1 LREPSAHKTASKL
14 LVNAIELQTPVRSCY
29 AAFHQFLIKLE
40 TARDIVHQKLL
51 QRAVPSLMTKTD
63 TQIDDVQL
71 VARLKQRDKSA
82 LEDLVHIHGA
92 KMYGVALQ
100 FMRNEYD
107 AREVMQDALVSIW
120 NKIGSF
126 QGKSAF
132 TSWIYRVT
140 ANAGLM
146 ALRKKKKFE
155 NNISLDATGSDEDDS
170 PLPALQLR
178 DKGPLPDKVVMTGE
192 LGDKVREAI
201 DQLPEPYRI
210 AVLLRDVEEL
220 PMSEVMQETGL
231 SEPALKSRLHR
242 ARLALREALL
252 PYLKGRDTQKS

>member
-1 LREPSAHKTASKL
+1 MSKT
-14 LVNAIELQTPVRSCY
+14 VE
-29 AAFHQFLIKLE
+29 
-40 TARDIVHQKLL
+40 
-51 QRAVPSLMTKTD
+51 
-63 TQIDDVQL
+63 QINDAQL

-107 AREVMQDALVSIW
+107 AHEVMQDALVSIW

-126 QGKSAF
+126 EGKSAF

-146 ALRKKKKFE
+146 ALRKRKRHEKD
-155 NNISLDATGSDEDDS
+155 ISLDATISDDDDT
-170 PLPALQLR
+170 PLPALQLK
-178 DKGPLPDKVVMTGE
+178 DKGPLPDAEAMTGE
-192 LGDKVREAI
+192 LGQQVRAAI
-201 DQLPEPYRI
+201 DQLPEPYRVV
-210 AVLLRDVEEL
+210 VLLRDVEEL
-220 PMSEVMQETGL
+220 PMEEVMEATGL

-252 PYLKGRDTQKS
+252 PYLKGQDTQKS

>member
-1 LREPSAHKTASKL
+1 MGSGLARLAAWCHDSVSKGDAK
-14 LVNAIELQTPVRSCY
+14 VMATPMSGT
-29 AAFHQFLIKLE
+29 E
-40 TARDIVHQKLL
+40 AR
-51 QRAVPSLMTKTD
+51 
-63 TQIDDVQL
+63 IDDAQL

-82 LEDLVHIHGA
+82 LDELVQVHGA

-126 QGKSAF
+126 EGKSAF

-146 ALRKKKKFE
+146 ALRKRKRRE
-155 NNISLDATGSDEDDS
+155 NDISLDATDDDDNA
-170 PLPALQLR
+170 PLPSLQLS
-178 DKGPLPDKVVMTGE
+178 DKGPLPDKVAMTGE
-192 LGDKVREAI
+192 LGEQVRAAI
-201 DQLPEPYRI
+201 DRLPEPYRMV
-210 AVLLRDVEEL
+210 VLLRDVEEL
-220 PMSEVMQETGL
+220 PMEEVMEATGL

-252 PYLKGRDTQKS
+252 PYLKGQDTQTS

>member
-1 LREPSAHKTASKL
+1 LVHLCL
-14 LVNAIELQTPVRSCY
+14 LERVVPVSMSR
-29 AAFHQFLIKLE
+29 
-40 TARDIVHQKLL
+40 
-51 QRAVPSLMTKTD
+51 TD
-63 TQIDDVQL
+63 AQIDDATL
-71 VARLKQRDKSA
+71 VARLKQRDRSA
-82 LEDLVHIHGA
+82 LEELIQVHGA

-126 QGKSAF
+126 EGKSAF

-146 ALRKKKKFE
+146 ALRKKKRHE
-155 NNISLDATGSDEDDS
+155 NDVSLDTTASDDDDT
-170 PLPALQLR
+170 PLPALRLS
-178 DKGPLPDKVVMTGE
+178 DKGPLPDKVAMTEE
-192 LGDKVREAI
+192 LGRQVRAAI
-201 DQLPEPYRI
+201 DQLPEPYRV

-220 PMSEVMQETGL
+220 PMNEVMEATGL

-252 PYLKGRDTQKS
+252 PYLKGQDIQKS

>member
-1 LREPSAHKTASKL
+1 MRFPRIVGAARAST
-14 LVNAIELQTPVRSCY
+14 LVVNSSCMSIGSGLARL
-29 AAFHQFLIKLE
+29 AAWCHDSIPKGDSE
-40 TARDIVHQKLL
+40 VVATSMSR
-51 QRAVPSLMTKTD
+51 TD
-63 TQIDDVQL
+63 AQIDDAQL

-82 LEDLVHIHGA
+82 LDELVQIHGA

-126 QGKSAF
+126 KRKSAF

-146 ALRKKKKFE
+146 ALRKRKRRE
-155 NNISLDATGSDEDDS
+155 NDVSLDATASDGEDA
-170 PLPALQLR
+170 PLPSLQLS
-178 DKGPLPDKVVMTGE
+178 DKGPLPDKAAMTGE
-192 LGDKVREAI
+192 LGEQVRAAI
-201 DQLPEPYRI
+201 DRLPEPYRA

-220 PMSEVMQETGL
+220 PMEEVMEATGL

-252 PYLKGRDTQKS
+252 PYLKGQNV

>member
-1 LREPSAHKTASKL
+1 MSKP
-14 LVNAIELQTPVRSCY
+14 NA
-29 AAFHQFLIKLE
+29 
-40 TARDIVHQKLL
+40 
-51 QRAVPSLMTKTD
+51 
-63 TQIDDVQL
+63 QIDDVQL

-82 LEDLVHIHGA
+82 LEELVHLHGA

-100 FMRNEYD
+100 FMRNESD
-107 AREVMQDALVSIW
+107 AHEVMQDALVSIW

-126 QGKSAF
+126 EGKSAF

-146 ALRKKKKFE
+146 ALRKKKRRE
-155 NNISLDATGSDEDDS
+155 NDISLDAVGADDDDA
-170 PLPALQLR
+170 PLPALQLS
-178 DKGPLPDKVVMTGE
+178 DKRPLPDKVVMTGE
-192 LGDKVREAI
+192 LGEQVRAAI
-201 DQLPEPYRI
+201 SQLPEPYRV

-220 PMSEVMQETGL
+220 PMSEVMRETGL

-252 PYLKGRDTQKS
+252 PYLKGQDIQKS

>member
-1 LREPSAHKTASKL
+1 MS
-14 LVNAIELQTPVRSCY
+14 QTV
-29 AAFHQFLIKLE
+29 
-40 TARDIVHQKLL
+40 D
-51 QRAVPSLMTKTD
+51 
-63 TQIDDVQL
+63 QINDVQL
-71 VARLKQRDKSA
+71 VKRLKQRDKSA
-82 LEDLVHIHGA
+82 LEDLVQIHGA

-126 QGKSAF
+126 EGKSAF

-146 ALRKKKKFE
+146 ALRKKKRHE
-155 NNISLDATGSDEDDS
+155 NDVSLDATASDDDDT
-170 PLPALQLR
+170 PLPVLQLQ
-178 DKGPLPDKVVMTGE
+178 DKRPLPDAVAMTGE
-192 LGDKVREAI
+192 LGQQVRAAI
-201 DQLPEPYRI
+201 DQLPEPYRVV
-210 AVLLRDVEEL
+210 VLLRDVEEL
-220 PMSEVMQETGL
+220 PMEEVMEATGL

-252 PYLKGRDTQKS
+252 PYLRGQDTPIS

>member
-1 LREPSAHKTASKL
+1 MSKT
-14 LVNAIELQTPVRSCY
+14 VE
-29 AAFHQFLIKLE
+29 
-40 TARDIVHQKLL
+40 
-51 QRAVPSLMTKTD
+51 
-63 TQIDDVQL
+63 QINDAQL

-107 AREVMQDALVSIW
+107 AHEVMQDALVSIW

-126 QGKSAF
+126 EGKSAF

-146 ALRKKKKFE
+146 ALRKRKRHEKDV
-155 NNISLDATGSDEDDS
+155 SLDATLSDDDDT
-170 PLPALQLR
+170 PLPALQLK
-178 DKGPLPDKVVMTGE
+178 DKRPLPDAEAMTGE
-192 LGDKVREAI
+192 LGQQVRAAI
-201 DQLPEPYRI
+201 DQLPEPYRVV
-210 AVLLRDVEEL
+210 VLLRDVEEL
-220 PMSEVMQETGL
+220 PMEEVMEATGL

-252 PYLKGRDTQKS
+252 PYLKGQDTQKS

>member
-1 LREPSAHKTASKL
+1 MSSCCGVIGLRLAEVAAWCHASVPKGDSDDVSAPLS
-14 LVNAIELQTPVRSCY
+14 R
-29 AAFHQFLIKLE
+29 
-40 TARDIVHQKLL
+40 
-51 QRAVPSLMTKTD
+51 TD
-63 TQIDDVQL
+63 TQTSDAQL
-71 VARLKQRDKSA
+71 VARLKRRDKSA
-82 LEDLVHIHGA
+82 LDELVQIHGA

-126 QGKSAF
+126 EGKSAF

-146 ALRKKKKFE
+146 ALRKRKRRE
-155 NNISLDATGSDEDDS
+155 NDIPLDASVSDDEDA
-170 PLPALQLR
+170 PLASLR
-178 DKGPLPDKVVMTGE
+178 LSDKRPLPDQVAMTGE
-192 LGDKVREAI
+192 LGEQVRHAI
-201 DQLPEPYRI
+201 DQLPEPYRVV
-210 AVLLRDVEEL
+210 VLLRDVEEL
-220 PMSEVMQETGL
+220 PMGEVMEATGL

-252 PYLKGRDTQKS
+252 PYLKGQDV

>member
-1 LREPSAHKTASKL
+1 
-14 LVNAIELQTPVRSCY
+14 
-29 AAFHQFLIKLE
+29 
-40 TARDIVHQKLL
+40 
-51 QRAVPSLMTKTD
+51 MTKAD

-82 LEDLVHIHGA
+82 LDELVQVHGA

-100 FMRNEYD
+100 FMRNESD

-120 NKIGSF
+120 NKISSF

-146 ALRKKKKFE
+146 ALRKKKRRE
-155 NNISLDATGSDEDDS
+155 NDISLDAAGSDEDDA
-170 PLPALQLR
+170 PLPALQLS
-178 DKGPLPDKVVMTGE
+178 DQKPLPDKVVMTGE
-192 LGDKVREAI
+192 LGEQVRTAI
-201 DQLPEPYRI
+201 DQLPEPYRV

-220 PMSEVMQETGL
+220 PMTEVMEATGL

-252 PYLKGRDTQKS
+252 PYLKGQDIQKP